1 MSLFDKLLLFATLL
15 LCYVAKAA
23 ASFMDEDGDFL
34 LHLDAFES
42 GGVKACRS
50 MLRKHDEWK
59 NHPPKVICN
68 SGVSKLSS
76 IDAFALG
83 GVEACRL
90 MLRKHDEWKN
100 IPPNVISNS
109 GVSKLSSI
117 NAFRFITSDDEGA
130 ASVGVKETTVAVESY
145 SHPCNPLLKFW
156 DMPGI
161 GIDPFPRVTYQ
172 SDIDLSHFDFS
183 LSITASC
190 FTENDTWLDN
200 EFHKQNK
207 SYFFVHTKVGVDISN
222 NRKAHPKTRD
232 EDAVARD
239 IRESTNGSLDVSV
252 FPIDTRKQYS
262 QRTYAV
268 FMRTSV

>member
-1 MSLFDKLLLFATLL
+1 
-15 LCYVAKAA
+15 
-23 ASFMDEDGDFL
+23 MDEDGDFL
-34 LHLDAFES
+34 LHSDAFE
-42 GGVKACRS
+42 
-50 MLRKHDEWK
+50 
-59 NHPPKVICN
+59 
-68 SGVSKLSS
+68 
-76 IDAFALG
+76 LG

-100 IPPNVISNS
+100 IPPNVIS

-117 NAFRFITSDDEGA
+117 DAFRPVTADDEGA

-190 FTENDTWLDN
+190 FTGNDTWLDN

-222 NRKAHPKTRD
+222 NRKAHPKTCD

-262 QRTYAV
+262 QRTYAA
-268 FMRTSV
+268 FMRTCLD